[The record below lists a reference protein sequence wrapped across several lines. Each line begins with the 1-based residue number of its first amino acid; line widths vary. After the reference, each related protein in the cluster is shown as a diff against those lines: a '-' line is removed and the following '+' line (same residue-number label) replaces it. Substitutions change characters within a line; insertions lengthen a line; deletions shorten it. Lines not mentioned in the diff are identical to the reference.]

1 MKANSVVKTLTANT
15 LPDVKAEAIV
25 AFLADTVEAAK
36 GYTYTNKLA
45 NINAKTLDE
54 NRHKAI

>member
-1 MKANSVVKTLTANT
+1 MVKTLTGNT

-25 AFLADTVEAAK
+25 AILADTVEAEK
-36 GYTYTNKLA
+36 RDTYTNKLS
-45 NINAKTLDE
+45 NIKAKTLDE